1 MKITNV
7 IAGTA
12 AVAVATTVLAPG
24 TALAATTTL
33 PETAPGSCV
42 KAVTDQAGKDARM
55 CVTMTVQPV
64 VEPRLEPFSVDLQA
78 NMTAHLEIHSITLT
92 VVK

>member
-7 IAGTA
+7 VAGVA
-12 AVAVATTVLAPG
+12 AVAVATTVLTPG
-24 TALAATTTL
+24 TALAATTP
-33 PETAPGSCV
+33 PETAPVSCV
-42 KAVTDQAGKDARM
+42 KAVTDQPGKDARM
-55 CVTMTVQPV
+55 CVTMTLQPA